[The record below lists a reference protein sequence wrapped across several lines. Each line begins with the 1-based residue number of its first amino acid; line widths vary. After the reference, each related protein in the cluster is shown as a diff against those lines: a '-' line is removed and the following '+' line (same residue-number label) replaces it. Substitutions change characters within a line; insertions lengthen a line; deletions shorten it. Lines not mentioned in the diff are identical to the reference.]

1 MKTGWIVPALLLL
14 GSGNAWGRDIY
25 CAGSHTLHLIEGAE
39 LQKIWRVVNSTV
51 RRVQLPGRTKPSTG
65 CSYSWNS
72 VGGLYRPI
80 EIVQR
85 PKLGQARITRNYR
98 INYSSAKNGEDEMMV
113 RIYFIP
119 KGTTRQATLTVHY
132 HITVTDQPI

>member
-1 MKTGWIVPALLLL
+1 
-14 GSGNAWGRDIY
+14 
-25 CAGSHTLHLIEGAE
+25 
-39 LQKIWRVVNSTV
+39 
-51 RRVQLPGRTKPSTG
+51 
-65 CSYSWNS
+65 